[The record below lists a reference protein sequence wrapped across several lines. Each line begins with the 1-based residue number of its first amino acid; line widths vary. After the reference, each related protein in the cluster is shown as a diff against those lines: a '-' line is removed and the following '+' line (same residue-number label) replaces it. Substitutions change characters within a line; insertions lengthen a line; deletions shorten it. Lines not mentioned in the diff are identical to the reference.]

1 MNRNMDGWKY
11 LNGKYSYTSDY
22 HSWWNLVDNIQDEI
36 NAKRPVM
43 ISIERY
49 MNNEQRTTMT
59 CHCGSWI

>member
-1 MNRNMDGWKY
+1 MDGWKY

-22 HSWWNLVDNIQDEI
+22 HSWWNLVNIQDEI

-49 MNNEQRTTMT
+49 MNNERQ
-59 CHCGSWI
+59 

>member
-36 NAKRPVM
+36 NARRPVM
-43 ISIERY
+43 ISIERIY
-49 MNNEQRTTMT
+49 KQRTTMT
-59 CHCGSWI
+59 CHYESWI

>member
-22 HSWWNLVDNIQDEI
+22 RSWWNLVDNIQDEI

-49 MNNEQRTTMT
+49 INNELQ
-59 CHCGSWI
+59 